1 MTPVPLLPIP
11 GTPPPSD
18 PLGGFRGIPSIPET
32 DAPPLTLLSPAPQT
46 EVYRGEIVFA
56 WTPHPQAESYRLSV
70 LRDGEPYFAH
80 TYAVR
85 HICSADLCALATY
98 LDSGIPGFD
107 VDVPHTWSV
116 EPRDTYGD
124 PMTGSRSTAAPS
136 TFVPKRRPFVAPL
149 PEIAPPDG
157 MIGPRTFASKIVH
170 LYRHGISWRYPDGS
184 GPVYGTTEYT
194 IASLSGCGSVAIGFC
209 DLDYPALSP
218 DLNRVAFVGR
228 AALGNEQA
236 DTPDLYI
243 ASIDGT
249 SIQRMTTTSAEETYL
264 NWSPDGTQLAFSIWV
279 PANNRYD
286 LYVLSDLDTTPT
298 VSFVIENAK
307 YPTWSPNGTHISYVQ
322 SNCKLHALKWEN
334 GQVSDITL
342 IALAPLNDGC
352 YTDIDRS
359 PTQDQYVYSS
369 YAPTPGLRLIGVT
382 NGIGSLPTPLADG
395 WYTDPNWDPD
405 GVAVAFGGQP
415 IVGSGTTFP
424 PSGAGLYVQRVA
436 TNGAP
441 VGQPTTVATIAVPG
455 PENGMRPDW
464 NGTPVCTGARDA
476 GGDLCQPAPTA
487 TPSPSPSPT
496 VTPTP
501 TLTTSIYADRYLIA
515 SGDFNPAQFD
525 TVFVATSP
533 SSSTATVI
541 LGSSSGF
548 SDLRADL
555 AALTCSPGDW
565 DQCLNTVLAPWTLD
579 AFGRC
584 NTRIPHFTDTSV
596 GAGTPTPT
604 PMTGAG
610 YAIAEYPGKTNH
622 DLWQYCVVH
631 VSVLAFIRFVDL
643 FNGTMNSDISYD
655 TLLQT
660 LMWSELGAQNRNICL
675 KGFRYSATGSI
686 PPVTI
691 CDNTPNYPAEPV
703 TWIWTDE
710 VFARILFAN
719 CQNDGCSSLDF
730 ELHNYLA
737 YFQPA
742 RDGKLDNQYES
753 VNDGQYPLA
762 KNLLDRSTLIVVGFP
777 PTSWL
782 VGRVVGRPSGFATD
796 LSVNAQS
803 EVWLT
808 GRSKIYADADYLG
821 RTNGCNLDGLAL
833 PLVYAVSDRRDIF
846 FGTIANTSASEV
858 CKFFDFTNAT
868 PPSTYS
874 SRP

>member
-1 MTPVPLLPIP
+1 MHRIAALFVVMLLVLSGGGNLADPVPATPAPLLPIP
-11 GTPPPSD
+11 GTPQPPD

-56 WTPHPQAESYRLSV
+56 WTPHPQAQSYRLSV

-80 TYAVR
+80 TYAAR
-85 HICSADLCALATY
+85 HICTTDLCALATY

-116 EPRDTYGD
+116 EPRDANGD
-124 PMTGSRSTAAPS
+124 LFTGSRSTAAPS

-157 MIGPRTFASKIVH
+157 MIGPRTVASKIVH

-184 GPVYGTTEYT
+184 GPVYGTAEYT

-279 PANNRYD
+279 SANNRYD

-298 VSFVIENAK
+298 VSFVIENAM
-307 YPTWSPNGTHISYVQ
+307 YPSWSPNGTHISYVVEDELI
-322 SNCKLHALKWEN
+322 CDLRTLKWEN

-352 YTDIDRS
+352 YRDVDRS
-359 PTQDQYVYSS
+359 PAQHQYVYSS

-424 PSGAGLYVQRVA
+424 PSGAGLFVQRVA

-441 VGQPTTVATIAVPG
+441 VGQPTTVATIALP
-455 PENGMRPDW
+455 PPDNGMRPDW

-487 TPSPSPSPT
+487 TISFATNTPLGPTPTPTPSPSPT
-496 VTPTP
+496 VAP
-501 TLTTSIYADRYLIA
+501 TLSD
-515 SGDFNPAQFD
+515 AQLA
-525 TVFVATSP
+525 TVFP
-533 SSSTATVI
+533 
-541 LGSSSGF
+541 L
-548 SDLRADL
+548 
-555 AALTCSPGDW
+555 PM
-565 DQCLNTVLAPWTLD
+565 QP
-579 AFGRC
+579 
-584 NTRIPHFTDTSV
+584 
-596 GAGTPTPT
+596 GAGTPEARLSNGEFVERGNPT
-604 PMTGAG
+604 ALPVCSRDVNPPGFPVSYPLIIPANAELWVVDTEYLPSEAPNNANLGRFTVYRIRLQDLPAG
-610 YAIAEYPGKTNH
+610 TLERLKSSPSMQQNEF
-622 DLWQYCVVH
+622 Q
-631 VSVLAFIRFVDL
+631 
-643 FNGTMNSDISYD
+643 
-655 TLLQT
+655 TLLDEAINNPST
-660 LMWSELGAQNRNICL
+660 SVNLGWVYIAYAHQD
-675 KGFRYSATGSI
+675 SVTVVAT
-686 PPVTI
+686 
-691 CDNTPNYPAEPV
+691 
-703 TWIWTDE
+703 
-710 VFARILFAN
+710 
-719 CQNDGCSSLDF
+719 
-730 ELHNYLA
+730 
-737 YFQPA
+737 PA
-742 RDGKLDNQYES
+742 RH
-753 VNDGQYPLA
+753 QYPPLQPTA
-762 KNLLDRSTLIVVGFP
+762 EIGSSGNSGLTSVPTAEFHLDVSAYYVSGRVELPILSIAADEPHNGLKYFDPTFQDYFTLYKTLRTATRRNAYGLITLIDPITLWPQLGVDVGFP
-777 PTSWL
+777 
-782 VGRVVGRPSGFATD
+782 
-796 LSVNAQS
+796 
-803 EVWLT
+803 
-808 GRSKIYADADYLG
+808 IYIDCFDY
-821 RTNGCNLDGLAL
+821 
-833 PLVYAVSDRRDIF
+833 P
-846 FGTIANTSASEV
+846 
-858 CKFFDFTNAT
+858 
-868 PPSTYS
+868 
-874 SRP
+874 